1 MSTHSSIL
9 AWEIPWMEDPG
20 GLQPMGLPGVRHDL
34 ATKPPT
40 MVWKTDQE
48 GKRGERGHFQAQRGC
63 TQLCGVDSP
72 NSCAILRPLG
82 VKGKGS
88 DVGICWRRELPL
100 CCLPLRAYFWEGVCS
115 ESREEVTTPLERIC
129 HPAFQ
134 LKYQIE
140 SVLLHGQQGMEWPK
154 AFFFSFLFFF
164 FEGLYERTWCLR
176 FTKGKKIREKWQVR
190 KSIVYVISVIL
201 D

>member
-1 MSTHSSIL
+1 
-9 AWEIPWMEDPG
+9 MEDPG

-88 DVGICWRRELPL
+88 DVGIC
-100 CCLPLRAYFWEGVCS
+100 
-115 ESREEVTTPLERIC
+115 
-129 HPAFQ
+129 
-134 LKYQIE
+134 
-140 SVLLHGQQGMEWPK
+140 
-154 AFFFSFLFFF
+154 
-164 FEGLYERTWCLR
+164 
-176 FTKGKKIREKWQVR
+176 
-190 KSIVYVISVIL
+190 
-201 D
+201 